1 MAKKHGKSSAFT
13 ITDIG
18 GAERDLSQ
26 FCDSVEMPQVVATAE
41 TSGMGDSAQEFIPGM
56 AGATISISGSWDNTA
71 TTGPDVVLGGLLGAG
86 GVKTDGDA
94 PTFEYGPEGSTNG
107 LIRYTGTAILT
118 GYTVSSAVGS
128 KVTFTASLLV
138 TGAVTRDVFA

>member
-1 MAKKHGKSSAFT
+1 MAKKHGKGSAFT

-18 GAERDLSQ
+18 GTERDLSQ
-26 FCDSVEMPQVVATAE
+26 FCDSVELPQTVATAE
-41 TSGMGDSAQEFIPGM
+41 TSGMGDSWQEFIPGM

-71 TTGPDVVLGGLLGAG
+71 TTGPDVVLGGLMGAG
-86 GVKTDGDA
+86 GVKTNGDP
-94 PTFEYGPEGSTNG
+94 PTFEYGPEGSTNV

-118 GYTVSSAVGS
+118 GYTPSSPVGGKVSFSA
-128 KVTFTASLLV
+128 TLLV